1 MIKILRNIY
10 MENKTVVPKDGKKEV
25 VVKENKVKK
34 PKKKVI
40 KGYTMTV
47 ERKEVEVKWD

>member
-1 MIKILRNIY
+1 MINLLRNIY
-10 MENKTVVPKDGKKEV
+10 MENKAVVPKDEKKEAKP
-25 VVKENKVKK
+25 VKSEAKK
-34 PKKKVI
+34 PKKQVK